1 MKKLLSLMKFSLI
14 LSLVVI
20 MTAGCSTADKPYA
33 DTLVLTVDDSKVYLD
48 EMMYHV
54 MLAEIQ
60 GQLYASF
67 TGDGENYWNIK
78 TEDGTSMS
86 EAMKDMAMQNA
97 IRYEMFYKM
106 AVDEG
111 YELTDSDKEMS
122 KGKVDN
128 ILKNIQPDQLKLT
141 ELSDEKLIQIQ
152 EKITLATKYYEN
164 YIKTLGVD
172 EEAIKAEFN
181 PDDYKQYDIQY
192 IFAQKDDYNELE
204 ALLDKAKE
212 TDDLTTLTEGTNV
225 SSGELSFLAGQDTF
239 GEEEILEETIKS
251 MTVNEV
257 SNIVETSKGY
267 YIIKLKD
274 NTSTKKYD
282 SAVNEAV
289 EKATTDAFDKAFSEL
304 KKDHKIKI
312 NEKTWKKIKMGS
324 TIIKTENISLN

>member
-78 TEDGTSMS
+78 TEDGTSMG
-86 EAMKDMAMQNA
+86 EAMKNMAMQNA

-204 ALLDKAKE
+204 TLLDKAKE

-289 EKATTDAFDKAFSEL
+289 EKATTDAFDKAFSDL

>member
-1 MKKLLSLMKFSLI
+1 
-14 LSLVVI
+14 